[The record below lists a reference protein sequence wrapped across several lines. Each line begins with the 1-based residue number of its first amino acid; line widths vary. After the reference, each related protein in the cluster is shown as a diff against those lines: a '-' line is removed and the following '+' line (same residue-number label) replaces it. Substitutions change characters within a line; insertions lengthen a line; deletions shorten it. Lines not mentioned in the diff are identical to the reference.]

1 MIENSN
7 KLVSII
13 VPVYNVAD
21 YLYRCVESLV
31 LQTYTDL
38 EIILVDDGSTDQS
51 GEICE
56 ELARSD
62 ERIHVFHKKN
72 GGLSDARNYGIEHC
86 SGEFI
91 TFVDSDD
98 RIDLK
103 ACENLL
109 NTALLENS
117 DIVVGC
123 IIHEYSDGTIMYDE
137 KIFENEITI
146 DGKEAVKKILE
157 GKGYSACGKLYRK
170 NVFDKIR
177 FPKGKL
183 DEDFATAYKVFYEAS
198 KVTYITEYV
207 YFYFKRPGSIMKSPF
222 SLSKLDFVHN
232 AEDAVSYIKNMTNNA
247 ELKDRAEALLCN
259 RLDMVI
265 HLIIFDEKRE
275 AYQAELNRLVV
286 MLRKNC
292 KIVLNSSYIDSKDRL
307 VMISEMISPELYRR
321 FKTRGKRI

>member
-21 YLYRCVESLV
+21 YLERCVESLV
-31 LQTYTDL
+31 LQTYTNL
-38 EIILVDDGSTDQS
+38 EIILVDDGSTDKS

-117 DIVVGC
+117 DIVVG
-123 IIHEYSDGTIMYDE
+123 
-137 KIFENEITI
+137 
-146 DGKEAVKKILE
+146 L
-157 GKGYSACGKLYRK
+157 
-170 NVFDKIR
+170 
-177 FPKGKL
+177 
-183 DEDFATAYKVFYEAS
+183 
-198 KVTYITEYV
+198 
-207 YFYFKRPGSIMKSPF
+207 
-222 SLSKLDFVHN
+222 
-232 AEDAVSYIKNMTNNA
+232 
-247 ELKDRAEALLCN
+247 
-259 RLDMVI
+259 
-265 HLIIFDEKRE
+265 
-275 AYQAELNRLVV
+275 
-286 MLRKNC
+286 
-292 KIVLNSSYIDSKDRL
+292 
-307 VMISEMISPELYRR
+307 
-321 FKTRGKRI
+321 

>member
-1 MIENSN
+1 MIENSS
-7 KLVSII
+7 KLISII

-21 YLYRCVESLV
+21 YLERCVESLV
-31 LQTYTDL
+31 LQTYLNL

-56 ELARSD
+56 ELAKSD

-103 ACENLL
+103 ACENLV

-117 DIVVGC
+117 DIVIGC
-123 IIHEYSDGTIMYDE
+123 IIHEYSDGTIVYDE
-137 KIFENEITI
+137 KIFENEITL
-146 DGKEAVKKILE
+146 DGKEAVKNILE

-183 DEDFATAYKVFYEAS
+183 DEDFATAYKIFYESS

-207 YFYFKRPGSIMKSPF
+207 YFYFKRSGSIMKSPF

-265 HLIIFDEKRE
+265 HLIIFDENRKK
-275 AYQAELNRLVV
+275 YKKELKQLVKQ
-286 MLRKNC
+286 LRK
-292 KIVLNSSYIDSKDRL
+292 KWYVVLTSKYINFKDKL
-307 VMISEMISPELYRR
+307 VMISEIITPELYRG
-321 FKTRGKRI
+321 FKIR